1 MRKIKIAIIGL
12 GHVHTQG
19 LYREFNQYAD
29 EVEWLG
35 MADMENTPADK
46 TARHIELNA
55 GDAKSLRLVKHYG
68 DLLAEGPDLVLCGSG
83 IADHREVGEVALRA
97 GASVILEKPMAMCFE
112 DASALYQAHLD
123 SPGELIVNWPV
134 AWFGVFVP
142 LREPRRCGSPSRWRA
157 GVGSFGMSVPHV
169 ARLSW
174 ACSWTK
180 RTVGWPMCSV
190 AARYAAYTLR

>member
-35 MADMENTPADK
+35 MADMENTPAEK

-83 IADHREVGEVALRA
+83 IADHREVGAA
-97 GASVILEKPMAMCFE
+97 GFWEIRCFPAPSTAIL
-112 DASALYQAHLD
+112 
-123 SPGELIVNWPV
+123 I
-134 AWFGVFVP
+134 
-142 LREPRRCGSPSRWRA
+142 
-157 GVGSFGMSVPHV
+157 
-169 ARLSW
+169 SW
-174 ACSWTK
+174 CA
-180 RTVGWPMCSV
+180 
-190 AARYAAYTLR
+190 